1 MFSFKSQEQIWEG
14 SKKFLGGSLL
24 EAMLGL
30 WKMVRLCDQYP
41 RLLHG
46 LWGADGLDTISEMH
60 LWPGFPEFLN
70 PCDTNLVAG

>member
-1 MFSFKSQEQIWEG
+1 MEG

-30 WKMVRLCDQYP
+30 VDGAIVRPIPTPCSQTVGGGRGWIP
-41 RLLHG
+41 
-46 LWGADGLDTISEMH
+46 SQH

-70 PCDTNLVAG
+70 PGDTNLVAG